1 MTSSSRQTAYFNW
14 TPLTRD
20 GGAMLNR
27 PVQLMNAT
35 RLLDP
40 RLLTQR
46 PAEFPDDLRIPDDR
60 RH

>member
-1 MTSSSRQTAYFNW
+1 
-14 TPLTRD
+14 
-20 GGAMLNR
+20 
-27 PVQLMNAT
+27 VQLMNAT

-46 PAEFPDDLRIPDDR
+46 PAEFPDDQRIPDDR